1 MTPRFVQSVFEG
13 IEIIRTHNVSRE
25 TIPWIDDAVRK
36 EVLVFL
42 FIESIESGFFKFVRV
57 GSGYCVSVDF
67 E

>member
-42 FIESIESGFFKFVRV
+42 FIESGFFKFVRV
-57 GSGYCVSVDF
+57 GSGYCVSANF

>member
-42 FIESIESGFFKFVRV
+42 LIESGFFKFVRV
-57 GSGYCVSVDF
+57 GSGYCVSVNF